1 MGMELTEEEMKEV
14 MEIDCDSDPLSAA
27 KEASDSASKNDN
39 GQVGNGRK
47 SSVPSDRKVMPMD
60 EKDAKVDIPP
70 DGNDNTI
77 EHEKKDPLSILL
89 NPNVLKK
96 LANPEGDDNLDK
108 ENDSDRIADSPKSSN
123 KDFEPDSDVFKSPV
137 SKRHKTSTF
146 KEISNEFSSPK
157 SKPTTPRTP

>member
-1 MGMELTEEEMKEV
+1 MKEV
-14 MEIDCDSDPLSAA
+14 MEIDCNSDPLSAA
-27 KEASDSASKNDN
+27 KDVSDSASKNDN
-39 GQVGNGRK
+39 GQVRNGRK

-70 DGNDNTI
+70 DGNDNMI

-108 ENDSDRIADSPKSSN
+108 
-123 KDFEPDSDVFKSPV
+123 
-137 SKRHKTSTF
+137 
-146 KEISNEFSSPK
+146 
-157 SKPTTPRTP
+157 